1 MKADELSGYIGEIDD
16 ELIINAKK
24 SRPKYKNILLVIGS
38 MAACITIAGAGIFV
52 FMNRKPEIYNGYA
65 EKGTDISSV
74 ITGGAV
80 SEKPHTEESV
90 ETAPE
95 HITSDIYFIRDGK
108 TEFKSIEHKATP
120 QDLFYLWKNMNF
132 IGDDVQFISVKIES
146 DASVTESEVDGQ
158 GVATYHIG
166 SHYVYN
172 LTITK
177 DIENYYSVCDRNLL
191 LETLKKTMLDTVEM
205 RIDDYNLILTEG

>member
-1 MKADELSGYIGEIDD
+1 MKSDELSGYIGEIDD

-52 FMNRKPEIYNGYA
+52 FMNRKPEIYNGYT
-65 EKGTDISSV
+65 EKGTDTSSV

-80 SEKPHTEESV
+80 SEKTHTEESV

-108 TEFKSIEHKATP
+108 TEFKSIEHKATV

-146 DASVTESEVDGQ
+146 DASVTESEIDGQ
-158 GVATYHIG
+158 GVATYHTG

>member
-1 MKADELSGYIGEIDD
+1 MKSDELSAYIGEIDD

-52 FMNRKPEIYNGYA
+52 FTDGKPEIYNGYT
-65 EKGTDISSV
+65 EKGTDTSSV

-80 SEKPHTEESV
+80 SEKTHTEESV

-108 TEFKSIEHKATP
+108 TEFKSIEHKAPP

-146 DASVTESEVDGQ
+146 DASVTESEIDGQ
-158 GVATYHIG
+158 GVATYHTG

-177 DIENYYSVCDRNLL
+177 DIENYYSVYDKNLL

-205 RIDDYNLILTEG
+205 QIDGYKLILTEG

>member
-1 MKADELSGYIGEIDD
+1 MKSDELSGYIGEIDD

-52 FMNRKPEIYNGYA
+52 FMNRKPEIYNGYT
-65 EKGTDISSV
+65 EKGTDTSSV

-108 TEFKSIEHKATP
+108 TEFKSIEHKATV

-146 DASVTESEVDGQ
+146 DASVTESEIDGQ
-158 GVATYHIG
+158 GVATYHTG

>member
-1 MKADELSGYIGEIDD
+1 
-16 ELIINAKK
+16 
-24 SRPKYKNILLVIGS
+24 
-38 MAACITIAGAGIFV
+38 
-52 FMNRKPEIYNGYA
+52 
-65 EKGTDISSV
+65 
-74 ITGGAV
+74 
-80 SEKPHTEESV
+80 
-90 ETAPE
+90 
-95 HITSDIYFIRDGK
+95 
-108 TEFKSIEHKATP
+108 
-120 QDLFYLWKNMNF
+120 MNF

>member
-132 IGDDVQFISVKIES
+132 IGDDVQFISVRIES
-146 DASVTESEVDGQ
+146 DVSVTESEIDGQ
-158 GVATYHIG
+158 GVATYHVG
-166 SHYVYN
+166 ADLTFN

-177 DIENYYSVCDRNLL
+177 NIESYYSGTNKQLL
-191 LETLKKTMLDTVEM
+191 LNSLERTMYEASEVKYGEF
-205 RIDDYNLILTEG
+205 NLILAEG

>member
-1 MKADELSGYIGEIDD
+1 MKSDELSGYIGEIDD

-52 FMNRKPEIYNGYA
+52 FMNRKPEIYNGYT
-65 EKGTDISSV
+65 EKGTDTSSV

-108 TEFKSIEHKATP
+108 TEFKSIEHKATV

-158 GVATYHIG
+158 GVATYHTG

>member
-52 FMNRKPEIYNGYA
+52 FMNRKPKIYNGYT
-65 EKGTDISSV
+65 EKGTDTSSV

-80 SEKPHTEESV
+80 SEKPHTEESYGTDI
-90 ETAPE
+90 EI
-95 HITSDIYFIRDGK
+95 ITSDIFYVKEGK
-108 TEFKSIEHKATP
+108 IEKTP
-120 QDLFYLWKNMNF
+120 MEHQAKPEAVFELWKKMNN
-132 IGDDVQFISVKIES
+132 IGDDVKFISVKIDSNGSTEES
-146 DASVTESEVDGQ
+146 EYNGQSVT
-158 GVATYHIG
+158 TYHVGDNFI
-166 SHYVYN
+166 YN

-177 DIENYYSVCDRNLL
+177 NIESYYSRTRQYLL
-191 LETLKKTMLDTVEM
+191 LSSLEQTMYESAE
-205 RIDDYNLILTEG
+205 IKIGEFNLILTEG

>member
-52 FMNRKPEIYNGYA
+52 FMNRKPQIYNGYT
-65 EKGTDISSV
+65 EKGTDTSSV
-74 ITGGAV
+74 VTGGAV
-80 SEKPHTEESV
+80 SEKLHTEESV

-95 HITSDIYFIRDGK
+95 YITSDIYFIRDGK

-166 SHYVYN
+166 RHYVYN

>member
-1 MKADELSGYIGEIDD
+1 
-16 ELIINAKK
+16 
-24 SRPKYKNILLVIGS
+24 
-38 MAACITIAGAGIFV
+38 
-52 FMNRKPEIYNGYA
+52 
-65 EKGTDISSV
+65 
-74 ITGGAV
+74 
-80 SEKPHTEESV
+80 
-90 ETAPE
+90 
-95 HITSDIYFIRDGK
+95 
-108 TEFKSIEHKATP
+108 
-120 QDLFYLWKNMNF
+120 MNF

-158 GVATYHIG
+158 GVATYHTG

>member
-1 MKADELSGYIGEIDD
+1 MKAVELSGYIGEIDD

-52 FMNRKPEIYNGYA
+52 FMNRKPEIYNGYT
-65 EKGTDISSV
+65 EKGTDTSSV

-108 TEFKSIEHKATP
+108 TEFKSIEHKATV

-146 DASVTESEVDGQ
+146 DASVTESEIDGQ
-158 GVATYHIG
+158 GVATYHTG

-177 DIENYYSVCDRNLL
+177 DIENYYSVYDRNLL

-205 RIDDYNLILTEG
+205 QIDGYKLILTEG